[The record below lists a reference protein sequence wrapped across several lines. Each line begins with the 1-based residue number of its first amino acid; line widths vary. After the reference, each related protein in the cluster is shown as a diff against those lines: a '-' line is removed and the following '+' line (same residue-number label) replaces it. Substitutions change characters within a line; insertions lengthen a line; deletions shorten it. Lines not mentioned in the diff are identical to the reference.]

1 MNKNWKFSYLKP
13 VRIYLILLFLAAGN
27 ISAQDNK
34 NKNVLISKI
43 EITGNKK
50 TKDNI
55 ILRELTFKENEY
67 VASDKLPELTKQ
79 SKINLLKT
87 PLFNYVSINYEI
99 TDSANAEI
107 TVKVEERWYLWPQ
120 AAVYYVDRNFSNW
133 LKDKDFSRIDAALG
147 LEKYN
152 IRGRNEKLKLY
163 VLFGYDEEL
172 IFKYDNFYFDK
183 KRKHSGAVFLKQLRR
198 KETSCAIENDKVK
211 RIKLID
217 AYALK
222 SYNITFKYSFRKNIH
237 NINSFYFGFEHRSVA
252 DSLLLCNPHYFTGYG
267 NSASYMFLKYIF
279 LNDKRDSRIF
289 PLTGYNIKI
298 TATKNGLFM
307 FPESEINSLK
317 LKGEFSKYIQINK
330 KLYFAGNMTFQKTA
344 GEKNPFFLNTA
355 LGYSSNIRGYEYYAI
370 NGTDFFLFKNTLN
383 FKVLSKRTFQIKFL
397 PWDKIN
403 KPYIKIYAD
412 IFADAA
418 YVKNTDTLYNTQNYL
433 TNKFLYGIGAGI
445 NILTYYDWLF
455 RIDFSVNR
463 QKESGIYLHFEAPF

>member
-1 MNKNWKFSYLKP
+1 LRRVK
-13 VRIYLILLFLAAGN
+13 IYFILLFLTTGN
-27 ISAQDNK
+27 ISAQSNK
-34 NKNVLISKI
+34 SADVLISEI
-43 EITGNKK
+43 EITGNEK
-50 TKDNI
+50 TKDYV
-55 ILRELTFKENEY
+55 ILRELTFKKNEY
-67 VASDKLPELTKQ
+67 VAPDKLLELTEQ

-87 PLFNYVSINYEI
+87 PLFNDVSINYEI
-99 TDSANAEI
+99 SDSVNVEI

-152 IRGRNEKLKLY
+152 VRGRNEKLKLY

-183 KRKHSGAVFLKQLRR
+183 KRKHSGALFLKQLRR
-198 KETSCAIENDKVK
+198 KETTCAIENDRVK
-211 RIKLID
+211 RIKLTD
-217 AYALK
+217 NYALK
-222 SYNITFKYSFRKNIH
+222 SCNITFKYSFRKDILNIH
-237 NINSFYFGFEHRSVA
+237 SYYLGFEHRSVA
-252 DSLLLCNPHYFTGYG
+252 DSLLLCNPHYFTGSG

-289 PLTGYNIKI
+289 PLTGHNIKI
-298 TATKNGLFM
+298 TATKNGLFI

-317 LKGEFSKYIQINK
+317 LKGEFSKYMRINK
-330 KLYFAGNMTFQKTA
+330 NLYFAGNLTFQKTT
-344 GEKNPFFLNTA
+344 GKKNPFFLNTA
-355 LGYSSNIRGYEYYAI
+355 LGYSSNVRGYEYYAI
-370 NGTDFFLFKNTLN
+370 NGTDFFLLKNTLN
-383 FKVLSKRTFQIKFL
+383 FKLLSKRTFHIKFL

-412 IFADAA
+412 IFIDAA
-418 YVKNTDTLYNTQNYL
+418 YVKNADILYNEQNYL
-433 TNKFLYGIGAGI
+433 TNKYLYGTGAGI

-463 QKESGIYLHFEAPF
+463 QKERGIFLHFEAPF